1 MDAIS
6 VIPDGSF
13 SAFLVLQ
20 YLVRNPLCYIF
31 SVKITGVISVFFLDR
46 SFGMEQMF
54 WTGLNILQGLES
66 VLGRLGLMVILF
78 CKL

>member
-31 SVKITGVISVFFLDR
+31 SVKITGVISVFFLDPDI
-46 SFGMEQMF
+46 QLPK
-54 WTGLNILQGLES
+54 TI
-66 VLGRLGLMVILF
+66 RLGLMLILMKCTGLVADYF
-78 CKL
+78 L